1 MLFASLA
8 ILTGLCSIAGLY
20 RLLVGP
26 SLTDRVIGMDYLFA
40 IAIVFCLLSAW
51 INQNSLYLDVAIG
64 VALTGFV
71 ATLSWT
77 RLIRQ
82 RNAQERL

>member
-1 MLFASLA
+1 MLFASL
-8 ILTGLCSIAGLY
+8 ILLTALCALAGLY

-26 SLTDRVIGMDYLFA
+26 SLTDRVIGLDYLFA

-51 INQNSLYLDVAIG
+51 INQNSLFLDVAIG

-82 RNAQERL
+82 HQAKETL